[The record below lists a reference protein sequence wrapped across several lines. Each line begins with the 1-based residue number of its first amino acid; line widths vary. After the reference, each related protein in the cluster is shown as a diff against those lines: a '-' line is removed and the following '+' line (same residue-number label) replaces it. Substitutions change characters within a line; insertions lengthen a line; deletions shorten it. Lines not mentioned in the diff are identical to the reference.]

1 MKIMR
6 SFIIVFCIIVFFP
19 GFCFS
24 ESIFP
29 IGMFSV
35 GPENLEIVREA
46 GFNTAHTYITDPVIL
61 QKYIDT
67 AEKTGIKLLMY
78 PSDRADKG
86 VIDLEKT
93 KRFIEKNRNA
103 KSVLA
108 WFVADEPELNSVSP
122 SQIGEI
128 NSFIKRIDPNRP
140 TAIVIHRT
148 DRFNEYKDASDIL
161 MMDRYPVPNRPLS
174 HIAEATEWA
183 VKQKGDIGPVWAVLQ
198 AFGYQNPQLK
208 GWGLREPT
216 YDEMRA
222 MTFLSIIHGAKGIFY
237 YTFTG
242 SQYRILQSP
251 EHWND
256 LKMIVSELNGI
267 YPLLILPDDDKRITT
282 EIVNGPKKDEWGVS
296 PIHLTIKHLTKD
308 SGRLKAGYYI
318 IAANSLGNPVEASFR
333 LSGVS
338 ASYENAIN
346 ILGDGNRLD
355 IKGGAFSAAFK
366 PYDVQIY
373 WLAAKK

>member
-1 MKIMR
+1 MKRI
-6 SFIIVFCIIVFFP
+6 IILLILIVFLGP
-19 GFCFS
+19 NFS
-24 ESIFP
+24 VAEEFFP

-46 GFNTAHTYITDPVIL
+46 GFNTAHTYLTDPVIL

-78 PSDRADKG
+78 PSDKADKG

-108 WFVADEPELNSVSP
+108 WFFADEPDLNGGTP
-122 SQIGEI
+122 SQVREI

-148 DRFNEYKDASDIL
+148 DRFKEYKDASNIL

-174 HIAEATEWA
+174 HIAETTEWA

-222 MTFLSIIHGAKGIFY
+222 MTFLSIVHGAKGIFY
-237 YTFTG
+237 FTFTG

-256 LKMIVSELNGI
+256 LKKIVEELNAIYQLLLADCYYDSVKVEIQNILQKDEQVSIPVHVSERRLLKNTGEFIAGRYLIAINATGTTVEAKFILNGSFKVKD
-267 YPLLILPDDDKRITT
+267 LTVVGELRKVKFDKT
-282 EIVNGPKKDEWGVS
+282 
-296 PIHLTIKHLTKD
+296 
-308 SGRLKAGYYI
+308 
-318 IAANSLGNPVEASFR
+318 
-333 LSGVS
+333 
-338 ASYENAIN
+338 
-346 ILGDGNRLD
+346 
-355 IKGGAFSAAFK
+355 AFYDMFK
-366 PYDVQIY
+366 PYDMHIY
-373 WLAAKK
+373 RVI

>member
-1 MKIMR
+1 MNRI
-6 SFIIVFCIIVFFP
+6 IIPLILIVFLGP
-19 GFCFS
+19 NFS
-24 ESIFP
+24 VAEEFFP

-67 AEKTGIKLLMY
+67 AEKTGMKLLMY

-108 WFVADEPELNSVSP
+108 WFVADEPDLNGGTP
-122 SQIGEI
+122 SQVGEI
-128 NSFIKRIDPNRP
+128 SSFIKRIDPNRP
-140 TAIVIHRT
+140 TAIVILRT
-148 DRFNEYKDASDIL
+148 DRFKEYEDASDIL
-161 MMDRYPVPNRPLS
+161 MTDRYPVPNRPLS

-222 MTFLSIIHGAKGIFY
+222 MTFLSIVHGAKGIFY
-237 YTFTG
+237 FTFTG
-242 SQYRILQSP
+242 SEYRILQSP
-251 EHWND
+251 EHWED
-256 LKMIVSELNGI
+256 LKKIARELNAI
-267 YPLLILPDDDKRITT
+267 YPLLLLPGNDKRMST
-282 EIVNGPKKDEWGVS
+282 EIVNGPQKDEWGVS
-296 PIHLTIKHLTKD
+296 PIHLIIKHLTKD
-308 SGRLKAGYYI
+308 SGRLTAGYYI

-338 ASYENAIN
+338 ASSENAVS
-346 ILGDGNRLD
+346 ILGDEAKLG
-355 IKGGAFSAAFK
+355 IKNGAFMAKFK
-366 PYDVQIY
+366 PYDVQVYKIVN
-373 WLAAKK
+373 K